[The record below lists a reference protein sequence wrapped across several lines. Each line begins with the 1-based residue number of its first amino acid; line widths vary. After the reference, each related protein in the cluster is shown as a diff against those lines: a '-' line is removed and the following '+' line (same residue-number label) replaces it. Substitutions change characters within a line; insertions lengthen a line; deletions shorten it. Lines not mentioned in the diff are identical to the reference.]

1 MELRLDPAQFSCS
14 QYGEVAPVTLTVE
27 DPSGNVDSCSTF
39 VSIAPLPPEPS
50 ASSNVCGGDTLLL
63 FANPPTEAA
72 PGQTIYTYRWF
83 DPAGN
88 LISTAENPIIPGVDQ
103 SNDGAYRVEIRGL
116 SGCSSEGVVFVAI
129 GEIPEEPFIE
139 GPDRVC
145 IGDEVPLT
153 TSSTYAG
160 SVSYE
165 WYRGVLGNSELLGT
179 SITNSF
185 SAPMADGAT
194 SGQFF
199 ARAIVNGCASPPSN
213 RLTVGTTQR
222 PDAAVDSAAIEA
234 CAFSDVTLS
243 AVLMPGLDYEW
254 TGPNDFFATGRVVVI
269 EDIIPSAAGTYS
281 LRTIRDGGC
290 YSLPASIEVSLLPA
304 DDAGLIFGTDIVC
317 PQDTLRLA
325 ALDDTGVSYIF
336 EGPNGQEIETTESS
350 INIAPVT
357 EDFAGEWRMRILKDI
372 CYSAPSDPLFV
383 SIATAPEAT
392 ASIIPDPICV
402 GNDLILQGASNLA
415 GSSYRWEG
423 PNGFAEASIAPVIPD
438 VTEESNGTYIL
449 TVTSASGCSANDTLE
464 IDVLPGLRVDSII
477 VSSGQCLIGG
487 EPVSLSAVITP
498 APTPDDVYTYQWTGP
513 EGTSSNFF
521 FEIPS
526 VSLASNGQYS
536 LAVMNETGCRSPE
549 FVTPVEFDFAPSAP
563 TMPFSPDGVYELC
576 AGEDLALQTN
586 DFGEGV
592 TYLWRLGDGTNI
604 PTTSNS
610 LTIRDIQGAFTGF
623 FSVRVIRNNCTSMPS
638 MGREITIT
646 DFPALSLT
654 ATSPACSG
662 QAIDFQITDIAGANY
677 SWMGPNNFSSSLP
690 NPTIVSA
697 DNAVHAGEYSVVVDL
712 NGCLSDTMRTDINV
726 LPTPRVPVAQ
736 PINPICIGDPDA
748 VLELRVNPNT
758 DTEGAQ
764 YAWFIQNGQTPV
776 GEPTEDLLLNVT
788 DFSIFAG
795 GGLFDFAV
803 RTIVDGCESALSTP
817 ITVRLDDIGNSVAD
831 AGRDT
836 VICAGLF
843 LLEAGP
849 INSGS
854 GRWTLVQGTGDITIA
869 NPGSRLTAVQGLT
882 EFGGPYEFA
891 WTLSEGSCADYAS
904 DTITLTVTDGEE
916 AIAGDNFLICAGDET
931 RLDATPT
938 MMNGSGGRWTQG
950 LAQEILGVVIE
961 EPTNPN
967 TLLTGLQPDN
977 VYSFTWTVT
986 SNCGVKSDNVLVN
999 VSDPT
1004 PFAGEDFTVC
1014 NGERSSPLAAAS
1026 PTIGSAGRWLADDG
1040 VLSFS
1045 DPESPTSTVF
1055 GLRNGENLLVWEVDD
1070 GFCGDRSRDTVLVFY
1085 TEPSQPRDD
1094 TYDVNFQGTITFDP
1108 SENDINPPNSI
1119 ISFLGMPPD
1128 GGILTDNNDGT
1139 FTFQVPPNYVGEI
1152 ALDYEVL
1159 SDDCS
1164 AASATVF
1171 VRIGKDVSCE
1181 APNIFTPNG
1190 DNMNDF
1196 FVVPCLLDVNS
1207 FPESQV
1213 TIYNQWGDEVYRS
1226 GKPYRNDWDGT
1237 YQGSNLPVATYFY
1250 IINFGG
1256 ARESESGD
1264 VRIER

>member
-1 MELRLDPAQFSCS
+1 
-14 QYGEVAPVTLTVE
+14 
-27 DPSGNVDSCSTF
+27 
-39 VSIAPLPPEPS
+39 
-50 ASSNVCGGDTLLL
+50 
-63 FANPPTEAA
+63 
-72 PGQTIYTYRWF
+72 
-83 DPAGN
+83 
-88 LISTAENPIIPGVDQ
+88 
-103 SNDGAYRVEIRGL
+103 
-116 SGCSSEGVVFVAI
+116 
-129 GEIPEEPFIE
+129 
-139 GPDRVC
+139 
-145 IGDEVPLT
+145 
-153 TSSTYAG
+153 
-160 SVSYE
+160 
-165 WYRGVLGNSELLGT
+165 
-179 SITNSF
+179 
-185 SAPMADGAT
+185 
-194 SGQFF
+194 
-199 ARAIVNGCASPPSN
+199 
-213 RLTVGTTQR
+213 
-222 PDAAVDSAAIEA
+222 
-234 CAFSDVTLS
+234 
-243 AVLMPGLDYEW
+243 
-254 TGPNDFFATGRVVVI
+254 
-269 EDIIPSAAGTYS
+269 
-281 LRTIRDGGC
+281 
-290 YSLPASIEVSLLPA
+290 
-304 DDAGLIFGTDIVC
+304 
-317 PQDTLRLA
+317 
-325 ALDDTGVSYIF
+325 
-336 EGPNGQEIETTESS
+336 
-350 INIAPVT
+350 
-357 EDFAGEWRMRILKDI
+357 
-372 CYSAPSDPLFV
+372 
-383 SIATAPEAT
+383 
-392 ASIIPDPICV
+392 
-402 GNDLILQGASNLA
+402 
-415 GSSYRWEG
+415 
-423 PNGFAEASIAPVIPD
+423 
-438 VTEESNGTYIL
+438 
-449 TVTSASGCSANDTLE
+449 
-464 IDVLPGLRVDSII
+464 
-477 VSSGQCLIGG
+477 
-487 EPVSLSAVITP
+487 
-498 APTPDDVYTYQWTGP
+498 
-513 EGTSSNFF
+513 
-521 FEIPS
+521 
-526 VSLASNGQYS
+526 
-536 LAVMNETGCRSPE
+536 
-549 FVTPVEFDFAPSAP
+549 
-563 TMPFSPDGVYELC
+563 
-576 AGEDLALQTN
+576 
-586 DFGEGV
+586 
-592 TYLWRLGDGTNI
+592 
-604 PTTSNS
+604 
-610 LTIRDIQGAFTGF
+610 
-623 FSVRVIRNNCTSMPS
+623 
-638 MGREITIT
+638 
-646 DFPALSLT
+646 
-654 ATSPACSG
+654 
-662 QAIDFQITDIAGANY
+662 
-677 SWMGPNNFSSSLP
+677 
-690 NPTIVSA
+690 
-697 DNAVHAGEYSVVVDL
+697 
-712 NGCLSDTMRTDINV
+712 
-726 LPTPRVPVAQ
+726 
-736 PINPICIGDPDA
+736 
-748 VLELRVNPNT
+748 PNT

-788 DFSIFAG
+788 DFSIFDG
-795 GGLFDFAV
+795 GGLFEFAV

-817 ITVRLDDIGNSVAD
+817 VTVRLDDVGNSVAD

-1196 FVVPCLLDVNS
+1196 FVVPCLLD
-1207 FPESQV
+1207 
-1213 TIYNQWGDEVYRS
+1213 
-1226 GKPYRNDWDGT
+1226 
-1237 YQGSNLPVATYFY
+1237 
-1250 IINFGG
+1250 
-1256 ARESESGD
+1256 
-1264 VRIER
+1264 